1 MHSKDSITIIGF
13 GKMGRFFHRKLVS
26 LGYTIYALDK
36 EDLLNAAEVLTKS
49 RLILLS
55 VPVRSLKPVLTQIQ
69 RFLDPGRH
77 ILSDITSVK
86 LLPMQYM
93 QEAFKG
99 AVVGTHPLFGPEPK
113 PSDMKAAIIP
123 GENAAEEAVQYLEE
137 LYGKLDCRTF
147 RCSAQEHDHGVG
159 VAQSLNFAVSAAF
172 FSLLAREKGIRPF
185 LTPSFKRH
193 LQAAKKHLTVDKEM
207 FCEFTEQNPEFNKAL
222 RDYDKIIREMIQGG
236 LKKISDEA
244 AIWYETSV

>member
-1 MHSKDSITIIGF
+1 MHSIDSISIIGF
-13 GKMGRFFHRKLVS
+13 GKMGRFFHKKLVS
-26 LGYTIYALDK
+26 LGYTVYALDK
-36 EDLLNAAEVLTKS
+36 EDLLNAAEVLKKS

-55 VPVRSLKPVLTQIQ
+55 VPVSSMKPVLTQIQ

-99 AVVGTHPLFGPEPK
+99 AIVGTHPLFGPEPN
-113 PSDMKAAIIP
+113 PSDMKAALIP
-123 GENAAEEAVQYLEE
+123 GRNTAEEAVQYLEE
-137 LYGKLDCRTF
+137 LYCKMGCLTF
-147 RCSAQEHDHGVG
+147 RCNAQEHDHGVG

-193 LQAAKKHLTVDKEM
+193 LQAAQKHLTVDKEM
-207 FCEFTEQNPEFNKAL
+207 FCEFTEQNPEFNKTL
-222 RDYDKIIREMIQGG
+222 RDYDKIIHEMLHGG